1 MAILIV
7 LLRIT
12 LVLVCLLLV
21 GVILLQRN
29 KGGGAGVSF
38 GGGAE
43 AVFGAQMGDVLT
55 KSTVILGII
64 FLANTLALSL
74 LQARGTAGSGGGW
87 LEAEAKA
94 QQQRMA
100 AAAQAEAAAIP
111 LDDFADSDTAAALD
125 DIVRADTAAE
135 TEADVSLDA
144 TAALPDT
151 PPIATE
157 SAAPAATVEPEA
169 AAE

>member
-74 LQARGTAGSGGGW
+74 LQARGAAGGGGW